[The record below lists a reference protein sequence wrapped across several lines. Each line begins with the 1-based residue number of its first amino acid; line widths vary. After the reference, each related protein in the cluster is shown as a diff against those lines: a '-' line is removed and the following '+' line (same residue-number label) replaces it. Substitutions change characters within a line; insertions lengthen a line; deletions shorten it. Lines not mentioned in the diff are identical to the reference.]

1 VAVELILAA
10 GALILA
16 FAMGFV
22 VGLITTVTIL
32 VRHAQRKAAEDEANP
47 GVSDMV
53 ANDRRRT
60 MSEILDRPLA
70 AFRPERKV
78 KE

>member
-1 VAVELILAA
+1 MARELILAG
-10 GALILA
+10 GAIILA

-22 VGLITTVTIL
+22 AGLITTVTIL
-32 VRHAQRKAAEDEANP
+32 VRHAQRKAAEAEANP
-47 GVSDMV
+47 GVSEIV
-53 ANDRRRT
+53 ADDRRKS

-78 KE
+78 K